1 VLLKS
6 LMNSRRLM
14 GFTPWPRTTFV
25 KV

>member
-6 LMNSRRLM
+6 LTNSRRLM
-14 GFTPWPRTTFV
+14 GFTPWPRTTLV